1 MKCVLSI
8 TPPPRSPHPCYGQP
22 DRKKTAFLWSPWE
35 SNLFTLFAKIQFAFS
50 FIWNNLTLKCASH
63 SSNILQSKHK
73 VSPNFTT
80 RHIFSTYRTS
90 SSSLVTSHWTNRTC
104 TILDIFW
111 SYSHIKVL
119 KSTFSSP
126 NLPLSSFNV
135 AKPTS
140 SFTSEIHT
148 LLRGNWN
155 FRLFE
160 YTRSWSEIGWS
171 NW

>member
-1 MKCVLSI
+1 MHFWDPSKLGEMCFKYH
-8 TPPPRSPHPCYGQP
+8 PPPPHPTP
-22 DRKKTAFLWSPWE
+22 VTVRLTVKRLLFSDRHEKATYLHFLP
-35 SNLFTLFAKIQFAFS
+35 IQFAFS

-140 SFTSEIHT
+140 TFTSEMQT
-148 LLRGNWN
+148 LLRVN
-155 FRLFE
+155 
-160 YTRSWSEIGWS
+160 
-171 NW
+171 